1 LLTNQAASQSDTT
14 RQRRKATGCE
24 ASARNDAPQAQMRK
38 LQGLC
43 PRSGGGLGAEPPL
56 KLGGITSMNEAEKRS
71 NFLGL
76 IVLFV
81 VYTVLGSIL
90 SFFYVLFQT
99 RVHDDVWFN
108 IIAAFVVAAVLA
120 VVVWLLKY
128 LFKITNNAMAFLL
141 VLIGTVV
148 ILYVMWS
155 MWLLLMFELLYLTGE
170 VRKVGEIGAVFSA
183 TWSMMRDNPEF
194 FRFLQYFNYNGVWS
208 INDNV
213 WSGPML
219 WAVWAGETLIIA
231 SIPLIAAYASAGL
244 FINELGAWVEVRL
257 LNYGFTAFDDYELD
271 SIGGGD
277 INTIIQKSLENRNAP
292 MHAVGVC
299 YLKGEPTE
307 FIALYK
313 AHWDKEGALAKSGH
327 VMTVQLG
334 AEKIDALDA
343 GLQARHYPTQP
354 PQVQPAPGISM
365 DDSNPFP
372 EETPEETEWN
382 NDEYEPISSDIDD
395 DMMDE

>member
-1 LLTNQAASQSDTT
+1 
-14 RQRRKATGCE
+14 
-24 ASARNDAPQAQMRK
+24 
-38 LQGLC
+38 
-43 PRSGGGLGAEPPL
+43 
-56 KLGGITSMNEAEKRS
+56 MNEAEKRS

-81 VYTVLGSIL
+81 VYTALGSLL

-99 RVHDDVWFN
+99 RVHDTWGN
-108 IIAAFVVAAVLA
+108 AIAAFVMAAALGVI
-120 VVVWLLKY
+120 VWLVKY
-128 LFKITNNAMAFLL
+128 IFKITNNVMAFFL
-141 VLIGTVV
+141 VLIGTVL
-148 ILYVMWS
+148 ILYVTWS
-155 MWLLLMFELLYLTGE
+155 MWFQLMFEWRYLTGE
-170 VRKVGEIGAVFSA
+170 VRRVGEMGAVFSA

-194 FRFLQYFNYNGVWS
+194 LRFLQYFNYYGTWQIDDTVWR
-208 INDNV
+208 
-213 WSGPML
+213 GAML

-244 FINELGAWVEVRL
+244 FINELNAWVEVRL

-277 INTIIQKSLENRNAP
+277 INTIIEKSLENRNGA

-307 FIALYK
+307 FIAVYK

-334 AEKIDALDA
+334 LEKIDALDA

-354 PQVQPAPGISM
+354 PPPQAGPSIEESVPPTEDQWSYDEDEDM
-365 DDSNPFP
+365 DAGLV
-372 EETPEETEWN
+372 
-382 NDEYEPISSDIDD
+382 DD
-395 DMMDE
+395 DMMDDDE